1 MRVVFTF
8 EQPGNSQAW
17 TRLPFF
23 ALLTLKSLVEEAGEG
38 GMFLCGL
45 VREISGCEWLA
56 IMGAWAYWGSKYGAI
71 VETKGTGN

>member
-1 MRVVFTF
+1 MRLRDCYVRAVLTF
-8 EQPGNSQAW
+8 EQPGNSQAC

-45 VREISGCEWLA
+45 IRGISCREWLA
-56 IMGAWAYWGSKYGAI
+56 IMGACAY
-71 VETKGTGN
+71 